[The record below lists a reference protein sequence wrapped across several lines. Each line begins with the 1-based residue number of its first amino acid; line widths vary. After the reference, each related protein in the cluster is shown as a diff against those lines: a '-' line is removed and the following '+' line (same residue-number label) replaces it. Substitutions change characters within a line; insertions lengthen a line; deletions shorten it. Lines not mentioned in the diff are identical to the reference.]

1 MVRRDRWILPEDTE
15 ETLALDPDI
24 WRPEEVDLLCAGF
37 PCPPWSTAGKRRGED
52 DERNLWPE
60 VYRSICYLRPRY
72 VFLENVRGL
81 LTFDYFGTILGQLA
95 EAGYDAEWGVFSAA
109 EVGATHKRERL
120 FILAYDRCQSEQL
133 CREGVW
139 AQFEADSQHMAY
151 APGSG
156 PTEQECQHQ
165 EMGRVQ
171 LPDQHGGEEVGYPS
185 LWRSQRGDGGTN
197 QNANQFLPWPPGPS
211 DTDAWGYVLERW
223 PFLAPALAVPSK
235 GKVRQ
240 VGIAPRFSN
249 TSRYKIEPDVR
260 GMVDGTPHR
269 LDRVPRLKALGN
281 AVVPQTAMLAF
292 KTLWKRMYRH

>member
-1 MVRRDRWILPEDTE
+1 MVRRDRWILPEDTQE
-15 ETLALDPDI
+15 ALALDPDI

-171 LPDQHGGEEVGYPS
+171 LPDQHGGGVV
-185 LWRSQRGDGGTN
+185 
-197 QNANQFLPWPPGPS
+197 PPGPS
-211 DTDAWGYVLERW
+211 DTDAWAYVLERW
-223 PFLAPALAVPSK
+223 PYLAPALSEEEAQSL
-235 GKVRQ
+235 
-240 VGIAPRFSN
+240 FC
-249 TSRYKIEPDVR
+249 R
-260 GMVDGTPHR
+260 GPDGTPHR